1 MGRLQN
7 MLRALAG
14 SMRLGA
20 MSAGRM
26 PTVAMPAFQRSA
38 PMCTDAIEDVV
49 SGRVKWFDTT
59 KGFGFIIPD
68 DGSRDVF
75 VHQTEI
81 HAPGFRSLADGESVE
96 YKVSVT
102 DDGRMRAV
110 DVTGPDGEYVQGAQR
125 SMSHDDEY

>member
-1 MGRLQN
+1 MGDRT
-7 MLRALAG
+7 MLRLAAKRACAPLAQSNLCSQTFVRG
-14 SMRLGA
+14 WC
-20 MSAGRM
+20 SAEE
-26 PTVAMPAFQRSA
+26 VA
-38 PMCTDAIEDVV
+38 AI
-49 SGRVKWFDTT
+49 SGKVKWFDVK

-110 DVTGPDGEYVQGAQR
+110 DLTGPDGEYVQGAQR